1 MLKMFRRKAKKMS
14 RFVSEKPA
22 LTYDDVLLVPQYSSI
37 ESRTQVD
44 LSVPFEPNF
53 NLSIPV
59 VSSPMDTITG
69 ANMAAMMFRMGGLG
83 IIHRY
88 NSIEKQ
94 SDLVRTAMKKGG
106 FLCGAAVGVTGD
118 YLERTQE
125 LVSAG
130 ASVICID
137 VAHGHHKLMK
147 DAIDSIK
154 SWAPDYLH
162 VMAGNVATK
171 EGYEALA
178 LWGADSVRC
187 NVGGGSICTTRI
199 QTGHGVPGLH
209 TIFECAK
216 SQYAGSVLI
225 IADGGIRNSG
235 DAVKALAAGADLIM
249 CGSLLSGTDET
260 PGSTFEDEDGNL
272 RKNFRGMASKEAQKD
287 WRGKF
292 SSLEGVATSVPCRGP
307 VAEIVYELEQ
317 GIRSG
322 CSYSG
327 VTTLHELRQ
336 KAKFIVQSPS
346 SQKESNAHIF
356 GRYS

>member
-1 MLKMFRRKAKKMS
+1 MSEFIKKT
-14 RFVSEKPA
+14 PA
-22 LTYDDVLLVPQYSSI
+22 LTYDDVLLVPQYSTI
-37 ESRTQVD
+37 ESRTQID

-53 NLSIPV
+53 NLSIPI

-88 NSIEKQ
+88 NTIEKQ
-94 SDLVRTAMKKGG
+94 ANLVRQAMKSGG

-118 YLERTQE
+118 YLERTKE
-125 LVSAG
+125 LVAAG

-147 DAIDSIK
+147 DALDNIK

-162 VMAGNVATK
+162 VMAGNVATR
-171 EGYEALA
+171 EGFDALA
-178 LWGADSVRC
+178 QWGADSVRC

-209 TIFECAK
+209 TIFECAQ
-216 SQYAGSVLI
+216 SQYAGTVLI
-225 IADGGIRNSG
+225 IADGGIKNSG
-235 DAVKALAAGADLIM
+235 DCVKALAAGADLVM

-260 PGSTFEDEDGNL
+260 PGSVFEDKDGTL

-307 VAEIVYELEQ
+307 VAEIIYELEQ

-327 VTTLHELRQ
+327 VTNLDELKQ
-336 KAKFIVQSPS
+336 KAKFIIQSPS
-346 SQKESNAHIF
+346 AQKESSAHIF
-356 GRYS
+356 GRY

>member
-1 MLKMFRRKAKKMS
+1 MS
-14 RFVSEKPA
+14 KIIEKTPA
-22 LTYDDVLLVPQYSSI
+22 LTYDDVLLVPQYSQI
-37 ESRTQVD
+37 ESRTQID
-44 LSVPFEPNF
+44 LSIPFEPNF
-53 NLSIPV
+53 NLSIPI

-94 SDLVRTAMKKGG
+94 ASLVKKAMKQGG

-118 YLERTQE
+118 YLERTKE

-147 DAIDSIK
+147 NALDSIK

-171 EGYEALA
+171 QGFDALA
-178 LWGADSVRC
+178 QWGADSVRC
-187 NVGGGSICTTRI
+187 NVGGGSICTTRV

-225 IADGGIRNSG
+225 IADGGIKNSG
-235 DAVKALAAGADLIM
+235 DCVKALAAGADMVML
-249 CGSLLSGTDET
+249 GSLLSGTDET
-260 PGSTFEDEDGNL
+260 PGTVFEDESGIL
-272 RKNFRGMASKEAQKD
+272 RKNFRGMASKEAQED

-292 SSLEGVATSVPCRGP
+292 SSLEGVSTSVPCRGP
-307 VAEIVYELEQ
+307 VAEIIYELEQ

-327 VTTLHELRQ
+327 ATSLDELRA
-336 KAKFIVQSPS
+336 KAQFIVQSS
-346 SQKESNAHIF
+346 SSKKESSAHIF
-356 GRYS
+356 GRY

>member
-1 MLKMFRRKAKKMS
+1 MS
-14 RFVSEKPA
+14 KFVKDKPT
-22 LTYDDVLLVPQYSSI
+22 LTYDDVLLVPQYSTI

-53 NLSIPV
+53 SLSIPI

-88 NSIEKQ
+88 NTIEKQ
-94 SDLVRTAMKKGG
+94 SDLVRQAMKNGG

-118 YLERTQE
+118 FLERTKE
-125 LVSAG
+125 LVAAG
-130 ASVICID
+130 ASVICVD

-147 DAIDSIK
+147 DALDSIK

-162 VMAGNVATK
+162 IMAGNVATR

-178 LWGADSVRC
+178 SWGADSVRC

-225 IADGGIRNSG
+225 IADGGIKNSG
-235 DAVKALAAGADLIM
+235 DCVKALAAGADLVM

-260 PGSTFEDEDGNL
+260 PGSVFEDEDGTL

-307 VAEIVYELEQ
+307 VSEIIYELEQ

-327 VTTLHELRQ
+327 VTSLEELRQ
-336 KAKFIVQSPS
+336 KAKFIIQSPS
-346 SQKESNAHIF
+346 AQRESSAHIF
-356 GRYS
+356 GRY

>member
-1 MLKMFRRKAKKMS
+1 MS
-14 RFVSEKPA
+14 KFIKDKPT
-22 LTYDDVLLVPQYSSI
+22 LTYDDVLLVPQYSTI

-53 NLSIPV
+53 SLSIPI

-94 SDLVRTAMKKGG
+94 SELVRQAMKNGG

-118 YLERTQE
+118 FLERTKE
-125 LVSAG
+125 LVTAG
-130 ASVICID
+130 ASVICVD

-147 DAIDSIK
+147 DALDSIK

-162 VMAGNVATK
+162 VMAGNVATR
-171 EGYEALA
+171 EGYDALA
-178 LWGADSVRC
+178 QWGADSVRC

-225 IADGGIRNSG
+225 IADGGIKNSG
-235 DAVKALAAGADLIM
+235 DCVKALAAGADLVM

-260 PGSTFEDEDGNL
+260 PGSVYEDEDGTL

-307 VAEIVYELEQ
+307 VSEIIYELEQ

-327 VTTLHELRQ
+327 VTSLEELRQ
-336 KAKFIVQSPS
+336 KAKFIIQSPS
-346 SQKESNAHIF
+346 AQRESSAHIF
-356 GRYS
+356 GRY

>member
-1 MLKMFRRKAKKMS
+1 MS
-14 RFVSEKPA
+14 KFVKDKPT
-22 LTYDDVLLVPQYSSI
+22 LTYDDVLLVPQYSTI

-53 NLSIPV
+53 SLSIPII
-59 VSSPMDTITG
+59 SSPMDTVTG

-94 SDLVRTAMKKGG
+94 SELVRQAMKNGG

-118 YLERTQE
+118 YLERTKE

-130 ASVICID
+130 ASVICVD

-147 DAIDSIK
+147 DALDNIK

-162 VMAGNVATK
+162 VMAGNVATR
-171 EGYEALA
+171 EGFDALA
-178 LWGADSVRC
+178 QWGADSVRC

-216 SQYAGSVLI
+216 SQYAGTVLI
-225 IADGGIRNSG
+225 IADGGIKNSG
-235 DAVKALAAGADLIM
+235 DCVKALAAGADLVM

-260 PGSTFEDEDGNL
+260 PGSVYEDEDGTL

-307 VAEIVYELEQ
+307 VAEIIYELEQ

-327 VTTLHELRQ
+327 VTSLDELRQ
-336 KAKFIVQSPS
+336 KAKFIIQSPS
-346 SQKESNAHIF
+346 AQKESSAHIF
-356 GRYS
+356 GRY

>member
-1 MLKMFRRKAKKMS
+1 MS
-14 RFVSEKPA
+14 KFVEDKPT
-22 LTYDDVLLVPQYSSI
+22 LTYDDVLLVPQYSTI

-53 NLSIPV
+53 SLSIPI

-88 NSIEKQ
+88 NTIEKQ
-94 SDLVRTAMKKGG
+94 SDLVKQAMKNGG

-118 YLERTQE
+118 FLERTKE
-125 LVSAG
+125 LVAAG
-130 ASVICID
+130 ASVICVD

-147 DAIDSIK
+147 DALDSIK

-162 VMAGNVATK
+162 IMAGNVATR
-171 EGYEALA
+171 EGFDALA
-178 LWGADSVRC
+178 QWGADSVRC

-225 IADGGIRNSG
+225 IADGGIKNSG
-235 DAVKALAAGADLIM
+235 DCVKALAAGADLVM

-260 PGSTFEDEDGNL
+260 PGSVYEDKDGTL

-307 VAEIVYELEQ
+307 VSEIIYELEQ

-327 VTTLHELRQ
+327 VTSLEELRQ
-336 KAKFIVQSPS
+336 KAKFIIQSPS
-346 SQKESNAHIF
+346 AQRESSAHIF
-356 GRYS
+356 GRY

>member
-1 MLKMFRRKAKKMS
+1 
-14 RFVSEKPA
+14 VSKFIKDKPT
-22 LTYDDVLLVPQYSSI
+22 LTYDDVLLVPQYSTI

-53 NLSIPV
+53 SLSIPI

-94 SDLVRTAMKKGG
+94 SELVRQAMKNGG

-118 YLERTQE
+118 FLERTKE
-125 LVSAG
+125 LVTAG
-130 ASVICID
+130 ASVICVD

-147 DAIDSIK
+147 DALDSIK

-162 VMAGNVATK
+162 VMAGNVATR
-171 EGYEALA
+171 EGYDALA
-178 LWGADSVRC
+178 QWGADSVRC

-225 IADGGIRNSG
+225 IADGGIKNSG
-235 DAVKALAAGADLIM
+235 DCVKALAAGADLVM

-260 PGSTFEDEDGNL
+260 PGSVYEDEDGTL

-307 VAEIVYELEQ
+307 VSEIIYELEQ

-327 VTTLHELRQ
+327 VTSLEELRQ
-336 KAKFIVQSPS
+336 KAKFIIQSPS
-346 SQKESNAHIF
+346 AQRESSAHIF
-356 GRYS
+356 GRY